1 MKKKEKI
8 NWKNPDYDKL
18 EKPKTKVYV
27 GCHADYTKSK
37 AENPY
42 PRDKAHVLG
51 AESIAIEIEGDF
63 EFISANGKREIITD
77 GKISLCTCGQSKNKP
92 FCDQS
97 HQKVYNPI
105 KERVDV
111 WDDMDAYERIHNL
124 IKIKE
129 GQIDYS
135 LERPNPLKTGTVK
148 TPELEELGDEI
159 TKEMLD

>member
-1 MKKKEKI
+1 MKKQI
-8 NWKNPDYDKL
+8 LNWKSPEYDKI
-18 EKPKTKVYV
+18 EKPDCKVYV
-27 GCHADYTKSK
+27 GCHSDYNGESDDK
-37 AENPY
+37 PY
-42 PRDKAHVLG
+42 KRNCAHVLG

-63 EFISANGKREIITD
+63 EFISQNGKREIITD

-111 WDDMDAYERIHNL
+111 WDDMDAYERIQTL

>member
-8 NWKNPDYDKL
+8 NWKNPDNDKL

-97 HQKVYNPI
+97 HQQVYNPI
-105 KERVDV
+105 KNRTDV
-111 WDDMDAYERIHNL
+111 WDSMVAYERIQTLLEVKDGQLNDSL
-124 IKIKE
+124 KQPKEKKI
-129 GQIDYS
+129 
-135 LERPNPLKTGTVK
+135 P
-148 TPELEELGDEI
+148 TPELQELGDEI

>member
-105 KERVDV
+105 KNRTDV
-111 WDDMDAYERIHNL
+111 WDSMNAYERIQTLLEVKDGQLNDSL
-124 IKIKE
+124 KQPKEKKI
-129 GQIDYS
+129 
-135 LERPNPLKTGTVK
+135 P
-148 TPELEELGDEI
+148 TPELQELGDEI